1 MYTVYYE
8 SEPVSE
14 LAFTKLYVDEIWN
27 YSWHNIDMAIKPPL
41 KTKSFSLASNE
52 DAPLMRYVPVGFM
65 KHEPTIKQFGS
76 KPKLVFFGMKR
87 YRPCYSD
94 LENIMGDDLID
105 IYDVWDD
112 DSFEKF
118 LSRDYIGIFL
128 NLHTKNL
135 PNKLT

>member
-1 MYTVYYE
+1 
-8 SEPVSE
+8 
-14 LAFTKLYVDEIWN
+14 
-27 YSWHNIDMAIKPPL
+27 MAIKPPL
-41 KTKSFSLASNE
+41 KTKSFSLASNV

-118 LSRDYIGIFL
+118 LSRDYVGIFL
-128 NLHTKNL
+128 NLHKGCARGFREIAKNPVSPRL
-135 PNKLT
+135 PKLAPVRL